1 MKQISSK
8 RNSVQNC
15 SRLELPA
22 ILFPPFDKDNLKV
35 SSIVSMGNLIS
46 CFCNWVQGEN
56 STYVSTLDP
65 DQESTDYIR
74 QIKDGVIAGQHFD
87 ELIAK

>member
-1 MKQISSK
+1 
-8 RNSVQNC
+8 
-15 SRLELPA
+15 
-22 ILFPPFDKDNLKV
+22 
-35 SSIVSMGNLIS
+35 MGNIFS
-46 CFCNWVQGEN
+46 CFCNWVRGEN
-56 STYVSTLDP
+56 STYVSTLDS

>member
-1 MKQISSK
+1 MEQISSK

-22 ILFPPFDKDNLKV
+22 ILFPPFDKDNLKI

-46 CFCNWVQGEN
+46 CFCNWVHGEN
-56 STYVSTLDP
+56 KTLDI
-65 DQESTDYIR
+65 DQESTDYIS